1 MVDRSQFEVIQT
13 RTLPHLYAA
22 CRGEACYPSGVLRS
36 VSTWLLI
43 VTRSMREH
51 ALSTSITVLAAA
63 LASGLVMAVLAIHS
77 ATSRAFGGM
86 DLPYDAI
93 LGPAG
98 GQSQLVLN
106 TLFHLDASQGNLPWD
121 LYQTVANDPG
131 IERAVPYA
139 VGDNFR
145 GYRIIGTTLE
155 AFEGRSP
162 VAPGAWF
169 DPAKRQAVVG
179 AAVAKETGLV
189 RGSTF
194 SPSHGL
200 TYDERDP
207 RSHAERYAVTGVM
220 APTGTPDDRV
230 IFIPIEGV
238 YRMGGHELRG
248 TGQAVG
254 PEEFHAREIPDS
266 HKEVSAVLLR
276 FRRGGMSP
284 GLRLNRQFNVL
295 NERVTLAWPIAQVL
309 ADLYRK
315 LFWAIEVLRTVAGIV
330 VFVAG
335 AGLLASL
342 YNTMAERRRELAVF
356 RALGA
361 GRALVVSVVVGE
373 AVAIAGL
380 GSLLGFVVYGAILS
394 RVRDTLLHTTGVVLV
409 PAELGAGLL
418 WVPIGMLCVG
428 AVAGLLPAIK
438 AYATDPCRTLARSL

>member
-1 MVDRSQFEVIQT
+1 M
-13 RTLPHLYAA
+13 TLRDLYAA
-22 CRGEACYPSGVLRS
+22 LHRPACYPSWVTRS
-36 VSTWLLI
+36 SSTWLLI

-86 DLPYDAI
+86 DLGYDAI

-106 TLFHLDASQGNLPWD
+106 TLFHLDASQGNIPWG
-121 LYQTVANDPG
+121 LYRAIAEDPG
-131 IERAVPYA
+131 VERAVPYA

-155 AFEGRSP
+155 AFEGRSLL
-162 VAPGAWF
+162 APGTLF
-169 DPAKRQAVVG
+169 DSGKRQAVVG
-179 AAVAKETGLV
+179 AAVAQETGLV

-200 TYDERDP
+200 TYNERDP
-207 RSHAERYAVTGVM
+207 RVHAERYAVTGVM

-248 TGQAVG
+248 TGEATNA
-254 PEEFHAREIPDS
+254 EEFHSREIPDAY
-266 HKEVSAVLLR
+266 KEVSSVLLR
-276 FRRGGMSP
+276 FRRGGVSP
-284 GLRLNRQFNVL
+284 GLRLNLQFNRL
-295 NERVTLAWPIAQVL
+295 NDRATLAWPIAQVL

-330 VFVAG
+330 VVVAG

-342 YNTMAERRRELAVF
+342 YNTMNERRRELAIL
-356 RALGA
+356 RTLGA
-361 GRALVVSVVVGE
+361 RRGMVFGVVVGE
-373 AVAIAGL
+373 AVLISGL
-380 GSLLGFVVYGAILS
+380 GSLLGFAVYGVILS
-394 RVRDTLLHTTGVVLV
+394 RVRDTLLSTTGVVLA
-409 PAELGAGLL
+409 PTELGAGLF
-418 WVPIGMLCVG
+418 WVPLGMLCVG

-438 AYATDPCRTLARSL
+438 AYTTDPCTTLARSI

>member
-1 MVDRSQFEVIQT
+1 
-13 RTLPHLYAA
+13 
-22 CRGEACYPSGVLRS
+22 
-36 VSTWLLI
+36 
-43 VTRSMREH
+43 MREH

-86 DLPYDAI
+86 DLGYDAI

-106 TLFHLDASQGNLPWD
+106 TLFHMDASQGNIPWS
-121 LYQTVANDPG
+121 LYRKIAEDPG
-131 IERAVPYA
+131 VERAVPYA
-139 VGDNFR
+139 VGDNHR

-155 AFEGRSP
+155 AFEERSL

-169 DPAKRQAVVG
+169 DPGKRQAVVG
-179 AAVAKETGLV
+179 AAVAQETGLV
-189 RGSTF
+189 RGGTF

-207 RSHAERYAVTGVM
+207 RLHAERYAVTGVM

-248 TGQAVG
+248 TSETVG
-254 PEEFHAREIPDS
+254 AEEFHEHEIPDEF
-266 HKEVSAVLLR
+266 KEVSAVLLR
-276 FRRGGMSP
+276 FRRGGVSP
-284 GLRLNRQFNVL
+284 GLRLNYQINMS
-295 NERVTLAWPIAQVL
+295 NDSATLAWPIAQVL

-315 LFWAIEVLRTVAGIV
+315 LFWAIEVLRIVAGIV
-330 VFVAG
+330 VVVAG

-342 YNTMAERRRELAVF
+342 YNTMSERRRELAIL
-356 RALGA
+356 RSLGA
-361 GRALVVSVVVGE
+361 RRGLVFGVVIGE

-380 GSLLGFVVYGAILS
+380 GSLLGFAVYGAILS
-394 RVRDTLLHTTGVVLV
+394 RVRDTLLSTTGVVLV
-409 PAELGAGLL
+409 PTELGAGLL
-418 WVPIGMLCVG
+418 WVPVGMLCVG
-428 AVAGLLPAIK
+428 ALAGVLPAIK
-438 AYATDPCRTLARSL
+438 AYTTDPSRTLARSL

>member
-1 MVDRSQFEVIQT
+1 M
-13 RTLPHLYAA
+13 
-22 CRGEACYPSGVLRS
+22 
-36 VSTWLLI
+36 STWFLI

-63 LASGLVMAVLAIHS
+63 LAGGLVMAVLAIHS

-86 DLPYDAI
+86 DLAYDAI

-106 TLFHLDASQGNLPWD
+106 TLFHLDASQGNIPWS
-121 LYQTVANDPG
+121 LYRTIANDPG
-131 IERAVPYA
+131 VERAVPYA

-145 GYRIIGTTLE
+145 GFRIIGTTLE
-155 AFEGRSP
+155 AFEGRSL
-162 VAPGAWF
+162 VEPGTWF
-169 DPAKRQAVVG
+169 DPGKRQAVVG
-179 AAVAKETGLV
+179 AAVARETGLA

-207 RSHAERYAVTGVM
+207 RQHAERYAVVGVM

-248 TGQAVG
+248 SGEAIDA
-254 PEEFHAREIPDS
+254 EAFHAQEIPDA

-330 VFVAG
+330 VVVAG

-342 YNTMAERRRELAVF
+342 YNTMSERRRELAVF

-361 GRALVVSVVVGE
+361 RRGLVFGVVVGE
-373 AVAIAGL
+373 AVAIAAL
-380 GSLLGFVVYGAILS
+380 GSLLGFAVYGAILS
-394 RVRDTLLHTTGVVLV
+394 RVRDTLLQTTGVVLV
-409 PAELGAGLL
+409 PTELGAGLL
-418 WVPIGMLCVG
+418 WVPIGMLGVG
-428 AVAGLLPAIK
+428 VVAGLLPAMK
-438 AYATDPCRTLARSL
+438 AYTTDPCRTLARSL